1 MTRTSDWPLSDTVRM
16 PASRAPARRGRRRFH
31 AAWAIG
37 VAAFVCG
44 ALVSAAAFSVGWRH
58 QAQRGSSAEAALAV
72 ATAKNHSLAASL
84 AAARAAA
91 TRSEA
96 QAAAARKAR
105 ASATAAADAV
115 SAEAATLAG
124 ALVRTGRSAD
134 SVSVGTSA
142 LGADLDKLSSELKTL
157 TSYLGTTPSAQLDAG
172 YVASQTAYIAKQL
185 DRIGAERSDLAA
197 AIAGFDAVAKKLAD
211 RASTLS
217 GRN

>member
-72 ATAKNHSLAASL
+72 ATAKNHSLTASL

-105 ASATAAADAV
+105 AWATAAADAG
-115 SAEAATLAG
+115 SAAA
-124 ALVRTGRSAD
+124 
-134 SVSVGTSA
+134 
-142 LGADLDKLSSELKTL
+142 L